1 MTLPLTVDVTV
12 SAAAWRRLLPDAEAV
27 VRAAAEAAWRAPGT
41 GESGAVGAEVEA
53 EVSILLADDE
63 TVRALNRRH
72 RGIDR
77 PTNVLSFPI
86 GTAPG
91 GQPRMLGDVVLADGV
106 VLREAE
112 EQGKSVPAH
121 VTHLVVHGVL
131 HLLGYDHEAGPD
143 AETMEALEVRT
154 LAGLGIPNPYDCREA
169 AE

>member
-1 MTLPLTVDVTV
+1 M
-12 SAAAWRRLLPDAEAV
+12 AF
-27 VRAAAEAAWRAPGT
+27 
-41 GESGAVGAEVEA
+41 
-53 EVSILLADDE
+53 DDE

-91 GQPRMLGDVVLADGV
+91 GEPCMLGDVVLAAGV

-143 AETMEALEVRT
+143 AETMEALEVQT

>member
-27 VRAAAEAAWRAPGT
+27 VRAAAEAAWRAPGNE
-41 GESGAVGAEVEA
+41 GGAA
-53 EVSILLADDE
+53 EVSVLLADDE

-131 HLLGYDHEAGPD
+131 HLLGYDHEASPD

-154 LAGLGIPNPYDCREA
+154 LAGLGIPNPYDCCEA

>member
-12 SAAAWRRLLPDAEAV
+12 SAAAWCRLLPDAEAV

-41 GESGAVGAEVEA
+41 GEGSGD

-91 GQPRMLGDVVLADGV
+91 GEPRMLGDVALAAGV

-143 AETMEALEVRT
+143 AETMEALEVQT